1 MPTTILRI
9 LARNFESDAFK
20 RNRLELALPSKLQFS
35 DFSVEYLHQGNS
47 RRLDYARQFFKDAQF
62 EECLIERHYQSIP
75 PLPQDWTGF
84 GAIPNEPED
93 LLFLLRLFQPGD
105 LAFSAVTIQDV
116 KGKINTLY
124 PNRVISNIVSE
135 STRQYTFR
143 MDDVTKW
150 ESFAETLRAS
160 PSWDADWLKIAR
172 RSFIYG
178 MSKEFNA
185 NFESEVDRVVD
196 YMTTLEATL
205 VPETN
210 FVKRRLKN
218 RAIKLLKL
226 EGTEADSAKRLLN
239 DMYSIRST
247 LVHGSSLGEQLGIL
261 QDRDRWN
268 EFEQL
273 VRKLVVAGLKEIPP
287 EDNLRRSFLSCLYD
301 PSDAERAEELVKTFK
316 AIGDNSVRHNLITE
330 LNNI

>member
-20 RNRLELALPSKLQFS
+20 RSRLELALPSKLQFS

-47 RRLDYARQFFKDAQF
+47 RRLEYARQFFKGAQF

-75 PLPQDWTGF
+75 PLSQDWTGF

-124 PNRVISNIVSE
+124 PNRVISNILSE
-135 STRQYTFR
+135 STRQYTFC
-143 MDDVTKW
+143 MDDVAKW

-196 YMTTLEATL
+196 YMTALEAIL
-205 VPETN
+205 VPETD
-210 FVKRRLKN
+210 FVGRRLKN
-218 RAIKLLKL
+218 RATKLLVLGDNETRRARKL
-226 EGTEADSAKRLLN
+226 LS
-239 DMYSIRST
+239 DMYSIRSA
-247 LVHGSSLGEQLGIL
+247 LVHGGALASQLEIL
-261 QDRDRWN
+261 QDRERWL
-268 EFEQL
+268 EFERL
-273 VRKLVVAGLKEIPP
+273 IRDLLIAGLKIIPREYEP
-287 EDNLRRSFLSCLYD
+287 RRTLLAGLYD
-301 PSDAERAEELVKTFK
+301 LSDEERGEEFIKTFH
-316 AIGDNSVRHNLITE
+316 AIKDHSVREKLITT
-330 LNNI
+330 LKS